1 MASGSYA
8 ISGLQLGDPKREF
21 QVRANRKTARAGD
34 VIKFTITATGV
45 SDRTIRSYY
54 LSKNFGPDKI
64 VGGKTN
70 GLFYLRQGKAE
81 VYVQI
86 AEDYDSDKDEKLTF
100 SVIDSKSAL
109 FRIKRPPSA
118 DVTIKGD
125 GLPNDEERRQKQL
138 RGRNNKQI
146 RGKNSKAL
154 PPGKGGLARQDPI
167 YPVSVREVAPKAL
180 KSGTKALPGI
190 TGQRSL
196 PPGAPRGL
204 PGSAAPKAL
213 PPAGMKALPGAGTPS
228 ILPASQQV
236 IDVTPTTVS
245 RSSGSLIGTRDVP
258 NIRQVSAK
266 YGLDAPAP
274 KPAWGPPKAGGG
286 ALAKGGTAA
295 GGGAL
300 AKGGTAAGGGAL
312 AKAGTAA
319 GGGALAKG
327 GATALKGVKAGPA
340 ALLTAG
346 MEFGSR
352 MDSGQNVVQAGV
364 GTAAST
370 AGGIVGASKGAAVGA
385 ALGSVVPGLGT
396 AIGGLLGA
404 VIGGFGGSMLAGGV
418 ADAATGANRQE
429 FAEGAH
435 IVPKMT
441 DMPFNMPGLSGSF
454 NEPGNPEMM
463 SITPLDDPGKA
474 LQSISGIASMVPGLG
489 GIGAMGSMLGGMGS
503 LFGGKPK
510 EYEGIAKAIGKDL
523 EDRGIGDPFGLKG
536 SNKSFGNMTR
546 DLFATAMGESLK
558 KIFGG
563 LFGGNNGGNTGG
575 TTPGS
580 TSPVSG
586 QASGDMKKGAEMIKS
601 AGVPTRGAAYLAGN
615 IQQESS
621 WNGQR
626 DWGQVMGDGTSRNGG
641 LVSWASWAN
650 DPARLGKIEGYL
662 GKNIKEASDG
672 EQINAM
678 LWEMKNDYPGAYKVF
693 MDPNSTDAQLKQASK
708 DYWGYG
714 HEGMRYDYA
723 QQALQHLQQS
733 PVQMGQQQMM
743 QASDFKEYDLESNE
757 ANSVVRMADNS
768 LYRTNDRGAI
778 TDQRVTLGEANQIMQ
793 AKRQQ
798 QDTYQTSQIRS
809 GFQQV
814 SYNPSIV
821 PMSSP
826 SGGSAGGTVIEYL
839 TGDPN
844 HMGYRA
850 DHAGNNYHEHLAF
863 RTVEEKE
870 RAKAALVA
878 NGIQIGS
885 ELRPGDTD
893 SYHSMGLA
901 LDVPAAQVPV
911 GQEPALSRRVREILA
926 ANGFSGKGI
935 GSSTG
940 MQQPTGSPMQ
950 MNPGFQQMSAQPAQ
964 PQGNPEDFFAFAA
977 AAQGMQYSPPAGA
990 NTSAN
995 NLMQTSAQTTM
1006 ASNRPAVTVVNTP
1019 VSSTNVTQGGG
1030 GQVSS
1035 GSQAGGSMS
1044 DSGLLSYIARQQ
1056 LMTIGA

>member
-8 ISGLQLGDPKREF
+8 ISGLNLEPVKREF
-21 QVRANRKTARAGD
+21 KVKANRKTARAGD

-45 SDRTIRSYY
+45 SDRTVRPYY
-54 LSKNFGPDKI
+54 INGVAPEDLAN
-64 VGGKTN
+64 GKTN
-70 GLFYLRQGKAE
+70 GLFYLREGKAE

-86 AEDYDSDKDEKLTF
+86 SEEYDRDKDQELVFNVVDKT
-100 SVIDSKSAL
+100 STL
-109 FRIKRPPSA
+109 FRIKRPPQA
-118 DVTIKGD
+118 KVIIKGD
-125 GLPNDEERRQKQL
+125 GEPNDEQRRQKQL
-138 RGRNNKQI
+138 KGNKQKQLK
-146 RGKNSKAL
+146 GKNSKSL
-154 PPGKGGLARQDPI
+154 PASKGGLAKSDPI
-167 YPVSVREVAPKAL
+167 YPVNVREVAPKAL
-180 KSGTKALPGI
+180 KAGYKALPGI
-190 TGQRSL
+190 TGQK
-196 PPGAPRGL
+196 AL
-204 PGSAAPKAL
+204 PGSAKALPAASGAPKAL
-213 PPAGMKALPGAGTPS
+213 PPAGMKALPSAGAKQ
-228 ILPASQQV
+228 LVPASQQV
-236 IDVTPTTVS
+236 IDVMPISKSVTQIGPAG
-245 RSSGSLIGTRDVP
+245 GSLAR
-258 NIRQVSAK
+258 S
-266 YGLDAPAP
+266 
-274 KPAWGPPKAGGG
+274 GGS
-286 ALAKGGTAA
+286 ALAKGGAAA

-300 AKGGTAAGGGAL
+300 AKGGSAAMKGIPKVGA
-312 AKAGTAA
+312 AS
-319 GGGALAKG
+319 
-327 GATALKGVKAGPA
+327 
-340 ALLTAG
+340 LLTAG
-346 MEFGSR
+346 LEFGSR

-404 VIGGFGGSMLAGGV
+404 VIGGVGGSMLAGGV

-429 FAEGAH
+429 FAEGGH
-435 IVPKMT
+435 ILPKMT

-463 SITPLDDPGKA
+463 SITPLDDPGAA
-474 LQSISGIASMVPGLG
+474 LQSISGIASMVPGLQ
-489 GIGAMGSMLGGMGS
+489 GIGAVGNMMGGMGN

-510 EYEGIAKAIGKDL
+510 EYEGLAKAIGEDL

-546 DLFATAMGESLK
+546 DMFATAMGESLK

-563 LFGGNNGGNTGG
+563 LFGGGNNGGNTGG

-626 DWGQVMGDGTSRNGG
+626 DWGQVLGDGTSRNGG

-678 LWEMKNDYPGAYKVF
+678 LWEMKKDYPGAYKVF
-693 MDPNSTDAQLKQASK
+693 MDPNATDAQLKQASK

-714 HEGMRYDYA
+714 EEGQRYDYA

-743 QASDFKEYDLESNE
+743 QASDFKEYDLEYNE

-778 TDQRVTLGEANQIMQ
+778 TDQQVTLGEANQIMQ

-798 QDTYQTSQIRS
+798 QDTYQTAQIR
-809 GFQQV
+809 
-814 SYNPSIV
+814 
-821 PMSSP
+821 
-826 SGGSAGGTVIEYL
+826 
-839 TGDPN
+839 
-844 HMGYRA
+844 
-850 DHAGNNYHEHLAF
+850 
-863 RTVEEKE
+863 
-870 RAKAALVA
+870 
-878 NGIQIGS
+878 
-885 ELRPGDTD
+885 
-893 SYHSMGLA
+893 
-901 LDVPAAQVPV
+901 
-911 GQEPALSRRVREILA
+911 
-926 ANGFSGKGI
+926 
-935 GSSTG
+935 
-940 MQQPTGSPMQ
+940 
-950 MNPGFQQMSAQPAQ
+950 PGFQQMSYNPAQAQSPMIPPTAQQEVLATPGTFVQGNTGNSRGDHFHIGPELELWGKPEGKTEARRAAFKVAKGLIAKKEHFTFTNAQISIDPNNPPDDQTLMQYVEREQAAHAARSGGGSFGGLDIAGRTGLRMPLGVSDVRDRGDGFGISGTIAGTRAFVGHGMAGSSSTPGSMAAQPGSTSSGFMQTNAQPAK
-964 PQGNPEDFFAFAA
+964 PQGNPEDFFAFAMG
-977 AAQGMQYSPPAGA
+977 AQGLNYQAPPGA
-990 NTSAN
+990 TATAE

-1006 ASNRPAVTVVNTP
+1006 ASNKPAVTVVNSP
-1019 VSSTNVTQGGG
+1019 VNNTSLAQSGGG
-1030 GQVSS
+1030 GQSAPVSS
-1035 GSQAGGSMS
+1035 AGGSMS
-1044 DSGLLSYIARQQ
+1044 DAGLLAYMAQQQ